1 MYEALNTE
9 YGIATAMFVSIM
21 SDILVIYAV
30 QSIIVLKTFEKVSP
44 FERVQTKLKS
54 SYTNLAGSNFTLKT
68 VPPPLK
74 YEWTTIGVDD
84 PYFKM
89 EHV

>member
-9 YGIATAMFVSIM
+9 YGIATAMFVLIM

-30 QSIIVLKTFEKVSP
+30 QSIIVLKTFDIVST

-54 SYTNLAGSNFTLKT
+54 SYTNLAGLNFTLKT
-68 VPPPLK
+68 VPPPLR
-74 YEWTTIGVDD
+74 YEWTT
-84 PYFKM
+84 
-89 EHV
+89 

>member
-9 YGIATAMFVSIM
+9 YGIANAMFVLIM
-21 SDILVIYAV
+21 SVILAIYEL

-68 VPPPLK
+68 FPPPLK
-74 YEWTTIGVDD
+74 YEWTT
-84 PYFKM
+84 
-89 EHV
+89 